1 MQIPSGIEPAMIASC
16 GMPCFTCYK
25 YCAGRKPCPGCRA
38 DDKNKPQGCRR
49 CTIKVCA
56 IEHGLAYC
64 FDCPSF
70 PCRRIKNLERS
81 YKRYAFSFITCGNFA
96 RDHGIEALL
105 EQYLSRFLCPRC
117 GGIISLHD
125 RACTECL
132 SPVTKEEPKMVEPL
146 WKDRY
151 PADRPPTAE
160 EIAACVQSPLWRRF
174 CTEIEET
181 YGISPKTEFSK
192 CTMAPGW
199 NVKYKKRG
207 KALCTLYPDAGKFS
221 CLLMVPDAKQNE
233 AELLMQTAAPALRDQ
248 YFSQKSTMGG
258 RWPMVDM
265 TDEKTMQDVLAL
277 IALKM
282 E

>member
-1 MQIPSGIEPAMIASC
+1 
-16 GMPCFTCYK
+16 
-25 YCAGRKPCPGCRA
+25 
-38 DDKNKPQGCRR
+38 
-49 CTIKVCA
+49 
-56 IEHGLAYC
+56 
-64 FDCPSF
+64 
-70 PCRRIKNLERS
+70 
-81 YKRYAFSFITCGNFA
+81 
-96 RDHGIEALL
+96 
-105 EQYLSRFLCPRC
+105 
-117 GGIISLHD
+117 
-125 RACTECL
+125 
-132 SPVTKEEPKMVEPL
+132 MVEPL